1 MKLSDSFECVHKNEI
16 VKCGYNVRVEKHDDR
31 NFYLAEI
38 WANGKINAGYDTVKM
53 YSAAHTSEKEISL
66 WIKTFTEK
74 LLKFV
79 TGE

>member
-1 MKLSDSFECVHKNEI
+1 MKLSDSFEYKLKKEI
-16 VKCGYNVRVEKHDDR
+16 VKYGYNVRVEKYNDR
-31 NFYLAEI
+31 NFYFAEI
-38 WANGKINAGYDTVKM
+38 WAHGKINSDYETVKM

-66 WIKTFTEK
+66 WIKTFTGK